1 MASEAVREGE
11 YGAAPAEPAAQ
22 PQSQRLFVIQ
32 NPVAGT
38 RRPER
43 LHRRLQTE
51 LAARDVSYEHV
62 YTRERGHGAELVRQ
76 ALEAGFDRIL
86 VAGGDGTIR
95 EAVSSLAGSRAAL
108 ALLPVGT
115 GNQLAANLGIP
126 KSLRGC
132 VSVAL
137 GGRVRDIDLGLID
150 GRPFA
155 AIAGAG
161 FDARVVQPDSRIK
174 RRFGYLAYVHAAT
187 AAVLAPRLAAIQVRV
202 DDREISGRG
211 IGVMVM
217 NMPGLTAPG
226 LPRPVTIVPGGRMDD
241 GKLDGLIIAASTRRE
256 CLSALG
262 SILRRRQ
269 QSSPLFEFFRGREIQ
284 VEADPP
290 FPVQADGEQLGKTPF
305 RVKVWPGALR
315 VLVPA
320 T

>member
-1 MASEAVREGE
+1 MASEAVRESE
-11 YGAAPAEPAAQ
+11 HPAAPTESATGPE
-22 PQSQRLFVIQ
+22 RLFVIQ

-43 LHRRLQTE
+43 LHRRLQNE
-51 LAARDVSYEHV
+51 LAARDVDFAHA
-62 YTRERGHGAELVRQ
+62 YTRERGHGSELVRQ
-76 ALEAGFDRIL
+76 ALEAGFRRIL

-95 EAVSSLAGSRAAL
+95 EAVSAVAGSHAAL

-126 KSLRGC
+126 RSVRGC

-137 GGRVRDIDLGLID
+137 DGRVRDIDLGLID

-174 RRFGYLAYVHAAT
+174 RRVGYLAYVHAAT
-187 AAVLAPRLAAIQVRV
+187 AAVFAPRLASFRV
-202 DDREISGRG
+202 GVDGMEITGRG

-226 LPRPVTIVPGGRMDD
+226 LRRPVTIVPGGHMDD
-241 GKLDGLIIAASTRRE
+241 GKLDGLIIITSTRWE
-256 CLSALG
+256 CFSALG
-262 SILRRRQ
+262 AILRQRQ
-269 QSSPLFEFFRGREIQ
+269 TSSALFEYFSGREIQ
-284 VEADPP
+284 VDADPP
-290 FPVQADGEQLGKTPF
+290 MPVQADGELFGETPF